1 MTAVSVQRKLLSAI
15 MVKDNSIT
23 PPRYNRETE
32 EAREIISGRKE
43 AKSYGSARELFDELD
58 DE

>member
-1 MTAVSVQRKLLSAI
+1 MKIYKQI
-15 MVKDNSIT
+15 KDNSIT
-23 PPRYNRETE
+23 PPRCNRETE
-32 EAREIISGRKE
+32 EAISEAREIISGRKE

>member
-23 PPRYNRETE
+23 PRYNRETE